1 MYSIIDWQLFFNVES
16 WVMVQANS
24 CDCEH
29 VVKPV
34 LNLNQEQVTRH
45 IFAEMGVRS
54 CNAFARV
61 PAFLAFALAFRFLHV
76 PKNLIPPAPVCGG

>member
-1 MYSIIDWQLFFNVES
+1 
-16 WVMVQANS
+16 MVQANS

-76 PKNLIPPAPVCGG
+76 PKNLIPPAPVCLSEIRAAPHT